1 MNRAV
6 IESIVR
12 HVLTAV
18 GSILVS
24 LGYITPEEAATMGT
38 ALTEIAG
45 AAAVLIG
52 IVWGV
57 YDKVRK

>member
-12 HVLTAV
+12 HILTAV

-24 LGYITPEEAATMGT
+24 LGYITSEEAATAGV

-45 AAAVLIG
+45 AGAVLIS
-52 IVWGV
+52 IVWSV